1 MTKQLPRG
9 IRMRGAKYFVD
20 VTVNGKRHTATCET
34 LDEAVATRLRLR
46 GAMQVGLDPVQ
57 PRANAKAWTLQEALD
72 KVLSL
77 PKPEG
82 WRGCSYENVARMN
95 VESAIE
101 VMGPDIPLSAIDR
114 DLIDRWLAACEGRG
128 NSDSTINR
136 KISALSKVLKTA
148 VAFGALDAMPHMPK
162 LRKEAVGRIRQITQD
177 EEVTLVHT
185 FYRLGQPDHA
195 EAVTV
200 LIDTGLRCSELWN
213 VRVEDVDLKNK
224 VMLVYGTEGKGTKNG
239 SYRSVPMTSR
249 VARIMGSR
257 VANAT
262 GGYPFPYDNTWLRHP
277 WDRVRGMMGLSGDK
291 NFVPHVCRHTCA
303 SRLVKAGVSLPV
315 VKDWL
320 GHASIMTT
328 MKYSHLMPQDLLRAV
343 AALEGDV

>member
-1 MTKQLPRG
+1 MSKQLPKG

-20 VTVNGKRHTATCET
+20 VTVSGNRHTATCET
-34 LDEAVATRLRLR
+34 LEEAVATRLRLR
-46 GAMQVGLDPVQ
+46 GAMQVGLDPRT
-57 PRANAKAWTLQEALD
+57 PRANAKGWTLQEALD

-82 WRGCSYENVARMN
+82 WRGCSYENIARMN

-101 VMGPDIPLSAIDR
+101 IMGPDVPLVSIDR
-114 DLIDRWLAACEGRG
+114 DMIDRWLAACEAKG

-148 VAFGALDAMPHMPK
+148 VAFGGLAAMPHMPK
-162 LRKEAVGRIRQITQD
+162 LRKEAVGRIRQISEA
-177 EEVTLVHT
+177 EERTMLDT
-185 FYRLGQPDHA
+185 FVRLGMIEQA
-195 EAVTV
+195 AAVTV

-213 VRVEDVDLKNK
+213 VRAEDVDLKSGI
-224 VMLVYGTEGKGTKNG
+224 VLVYGVEGKGTKNG
-239 SYRSVPMTSR
+239 KYRSVPMTKR
-249 VARIMGSR
+249 VKQIMGR
-257 VANAT
+257 RA
-262 GGYPFPYDNTWLRHP
+262 GQPQPFPYDNTWLRHP

-291 NFVPHVCRHTCA
+291 NYVPHVCRHTCA

-320 GHASIMTT
+320 GHASITTT

-343 AALEGDV
+343 AALEGDAA